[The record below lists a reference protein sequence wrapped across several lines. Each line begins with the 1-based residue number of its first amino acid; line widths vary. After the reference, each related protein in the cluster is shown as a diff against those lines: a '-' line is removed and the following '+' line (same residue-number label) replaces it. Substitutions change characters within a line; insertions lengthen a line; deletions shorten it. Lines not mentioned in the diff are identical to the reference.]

1 MARASADAI
10 PAAGIR
16 RFAVSLYEKGDA
28 PSERSRMFVGCDGE
42 RAWPKNEEPLA
53 FPSRS
58 LAPADFLGEEKRFT
72 FAVEPLVFEDHQLGF
87 VLFEVESEAQGALV
101 VALRKQLSAALQGA
115 VLVNQLEQRARELEE
130 AQHIQEEQRQRL
142 VVAERMAWLGRL
154 TAGVAHEMNTPVA
167 AVRSSLSHLTDLIEE
182 YRSSIGDA
190 AVVEHDHQELAGEMA
205 EAAKLAARA
214 AQSAAKFVA
223 EFKAQTRDLSPK
235 DKVVFNAVPVVSDAL
250 GLLKHA
256 LEASESTLRYEPA
269 SDFVNVSGSQGRL
282 AQVVTNLVVNGMDAQ
297 AGRGGGTI
305 AVTIGPKD
313 GVVSL
318 KSSIRARAFAT
329 MFCLGFSSRCS
340 APDRTGSTSVSV
352 SALPVT
358 SSRASSGGRS
368 RSIHEWA
375 SAPR

>member
-1 MARASADAI
+1 MPSQPMSPRCAIVPRGMARHLGRNAVASPEASEIAVDDSLIAVQLEATVWHDALQAAHARVVSEGRLTTEQRARADELAWHISRMIADAGQRQPTYRGWLREQHIWQVQEIGQKLLSTFDLAAMARASADAI

-28 PSERSRMFVGCDGE
+28 PSERSRMLVGCDGE
-42 RAWPKNEEPLA
+42 GAWPKNEEPLA
-53 FPSRS
+53 FASRS
-58 LAPADFLGEEKRFT
+58 LAPADFLGEKKRFT

-190 AVVEHDHQELAGEMA
+190 AVVEHDHQELAAEMA

-223 EFKAQTRDLSPK
+223 EFKAQTRDLHPRTRWC
-235 DKVVFNAVPVVSDAL
+235 
-250 GLLKHA
+250 
-256 LEASESTLRYEPA
+256 STRY
-269 SDFVNVSGSQGRL
+269 R
-282 AQVVTNLVVNGMDAQ
+282 
-297 AGRGGGTI
+297 
-305 AVTIGPKD
+305 
-313 GVVSL
+313 
-318 KSSIRARAFAT
+318 
-329 MFCLGFSSRCS
+329 
-340 APDRTGSTSVSV
+340 
-352 SALPVT
+352 
-358 SSRASSGGRS
+358 
-368 RSIHEWA
+368 W
-375 SAPR
+375 